1 MKKVK
6 IGSKVMYAT
15 FSSPTKTAFIKEIE
29 ICKRGEKHGRSVSSC
44 DLDRHSN
51 GVISLSDGHWCY
63 FDQVKRVIQTK

>member
-15 FSSPTKTAFIKEIE
+15 FSSPTKTAFTEEIE

>member
-6 IGSKVMYAT
+6 IGDEVMYTT
-15 FSSPTKTAFIKEIE
+15 FSSPTRKAIVEKIE

-51 GVISLSDGHWCY
+51 GVISLNDSHWCY

>member
-15 FSSPTKTAFIKEIE
+15 FSSPTKTAFIEEIE

-51 GVISLSDGHWCY
+51 GVISLSDGHWAY

>member
-15 FSSPTKTAFIKEIE
+15 FSSPTKTAFIEKIE

-44 DLDRHSN
+44 DLGCHSE
-51 GVISLSDGHWCY
+51 GVISLNDGHWCY

>member
-6 IGSKVMYAT
+6 IGDKVMYTT
-15 FSSPTKTAFIKEIE
+15 FSSPTRTAIVEQIE
-29 ICKRGEKHGRSVSSC
+29 ICKRGEKHGRSVSNC

>member
-15 FSSPTKTAFIKEIE
+15 FSSPTKTAFIEEIE
-29 ICKRGEKHGRSVSSC
+29 ICKREEKHGRSVSSC

-51 GVISLSDGHWCY
+51 GVISLSDGHWAY

>member
-15 FSSPTKTAFIKEIE
+15 ISSPTKTAFIEEIE
-29 ICKRGEKHGRSVSSC
+29 ICKRGEKHGRSVSGC

-63 FDQVKRVIQTK
+63 FDQVKRVIQT

>member
-15 FSSPTKTAFIKEIE
+15 FSSPTKTAFIEEIE
-29 ICKRGEKHGRSVSSC
+29 ICKRGEKYGRCVSSC
-44 DLDRHSN
+44 DLDCHSN

-63 FDQVKRVIQTK
+63 IDQVKRVIQTK

>member
-6 IGSKVMYAT
+6 IGSKVMYTT
-15 FSSPTKTAFIKEIE
+15 FSSPTKTAFIEEIE
-29 ICKRGEKHGRSVSSC
+29 ICKRGEKHGRSVSGC

>member
-15 FSSPTKTAFIKEIE
+15 FCSPTKTALIEEIE

-63 FDQVKRVIQTK
+63 FDQVKRIIQTK